1 MSDPNEA
8 RTASAQHLPGEAGVW
23 MFIVGDLVIFT
34 LLFAVFLYYRA
45 DNVPLFTESQRTL
58 NQTYGAVNTLL
69 LLSSS
74 WFVALAVQGARIGE
88 RLNALRL
95 IALAFGC
102 GVGFIGIKYLEYSE
116 KFRAGYNIVTN
127 DFFMYYFLTT
137 GIHLVHVVI
146 GMAVLAFLWHTTRGG
161 EIDAGKLSTL
171 ESGASFWHLV
181 DILWIALFALL
192 YMLR

>member
-1 MSDPNEA
+1 M
-8 RTASAQHLPGEAGVW
+8 R
-23 MFIVGDLVIFT
+23 
-34 LLFAVFLYYRA
+34 VF
-45 DNVPLFTESQRTL
+45 VTG
-58 NQTYGAVNTLL
+58 GA
-69 LLSSS
+69 
-74 WFVALAVQGARIGE
+74 
-88 RLNALRL
+88 
-95 IALAFGC
+95 
-102 GVGFIGIKYLEYSE
+102 GFIGIKYFEYSE

>member
-137 GIHLVHVVI
+137 GIHLVHVAI

>member
-102 GVGFIGIKYLEYSE
+102 GVGFIGIKYFEYSE

-161 EIDAGKLSTL
+161 EIDAGELSTL

>member
-8 RTASAQHLPGEAGVW
+8 RTASAQHLPGEVGVW

-45 DNVPLFTESQRTL
+45 DDVPLFTESQRTL

-102 GVGFIGIKYLEYSE
+102 GAGFIGIKDVEYSE

-161 EIDAGKLSTL
+161 EIDAGELSTL

>member
-1 MSDPNEA
+1 MSAPNEA
-8 RTASAQHLPGEAGVW
+8 RIASAQHLPGEAGVW

-102 GVGFIGIKYLEYSE
+102 GAGFIGIKYFEYSE
-116 KFRAGYNIVTN
+116 KFRASYNIVTN